1 MANFSNPSK
10 NIEKYLT
17 IDSIYLKR
25 IRDKKNNLSV
35 KKKKKSTERMSQPIK
50 DLSVEH
56 KH

>member
-35 KKKKKSTERMSQPIK
+35 KKKKSTERMSQPIK